1 MLHMIGTDYS
11 LAPVSVRSVFACT
24 KAESVSLMETIRR
37 ELQAEGVLILNT
49 CNRFELWI
57 SVSEQKNGGEAR
69 LTDRL
74 FRVLCKDKRV
84 APKDYR
90 GFFVNRSQ
98 EEAVK
103 HLFWLTCGLKSAIL
117 AEDQILTQV
126 KDALAFSR
134 ENGFADS
141 SLEVLFRMAVTAA
154 KKVKTEVKFSRA
166 DSSAIE
172 QAVSLLKQRGFG
184 LKGKNCLVIGNGEYG
199 RLAAVTLREQGAD
212 VMMTVRQYHHGLVH
226 VPEGCQRVDYESR
239 YEYLAYVDLAVSAT
253 TSPHCTIHREE
264 LLACRI
270 DHPLVL
276 IDLAVPRDIEP
287 SIAMEDGFTLFDI
300 DDFYTKDSSLN
311 RDAWYQADEILNRAM
326 QDFWTWEN
334 NRFLVKKIKKVQGL
348 AVEDLDLRLH
358 KVIGKMEIPE
368 AEKKKL
374 VEEINLAAGKTI
386 GKLIFDLQDNISG
399 DLFEEAVSG
408 MEKIY
413 EE

>member
-1 MLHMIGTDYS
+1 M
-11 LAPVSVRSVFACT
+11 
-24 KAESVSLMETIRR
+24 
-37 ELQAEGVLILNT
+37 
-49 CNRFELWI
+49 
-57 SVSEQKNGGEAR
+57 
-69 LTDRL
+69 
-74 FRVLCKDKRV
+74 
-84 APKDYR
+84 
-90 GFFVNRSQ
+90 
-98 EEAVK
+98 
-103 HLFWLTCGLKSAIL
+103 
-117 AEDQILTQV
+117 
-126 KDALAFSR
+126 
-134 ENGFADS
+134 
-141 SLEVLFRMAVTAA
+141 
-154 KKVKTEVKFSRA
+154 
-166 DSSAIE
+166 
-172 QAVSLLKQRGFG
+172 
-184 LKGKNCLVIGNGEYG
+184 
-199 RLAAVTLREQGAD
+199 
-212 VMMTVRQYHHGLVH
+212 
-226 VPEGCQRVDYESR
+226 
-239 YEYLAYVDLAVSAT
+239 
-253 TSPHCTIHREE
+253 
-264 LLACRI
+264 
-270 DHPLVL
+270 L

-334 NRFLVKKIKKVQGL
+334 NRFLVKKIKKVQGM